1 MGDYLSQ
8 NIDMLLGVFL
18 LFESR
23 NKLVDFPYPW
33 LKTAGALMIPSPSI
47 GEKTQGPFS
56 KIGAV
61 WKPFQFQVAFF
72 YLFILIFTDLLI

>member
-1 MGDYLSQ
+1 MGLGAVVLTDY
-8 NIDMLLGVFL
+8 
-18 LFESR
+18 R
-23 NKLVDFPYPW
+23 NNDVDFPYPW
-33 LKTAGALMIPSPSI
+33 FKSAGALMIPNPMVHYDKKA
-47 GEKTQGPFS
+47 KTEQLS